1 MAKHTQKIRQLL
13 TTNCFSVFDHFAGLH
28 LKLLTIFAKRSIAN
42 AWQYPKYLS
51 DIP

>member
-42 AWQYPKYLS
+42 A
-51 DIP
+51 